1 MSYRSLSAPKSPPH
15 LAIAVARCGV
25 RNALRPFLHRQN
37 LAFIAVLIAP
47 ENTADYYRR
56 AVSSLIQDPANADE
70 YGNDPAVVF
79 TVSESTIEGRSVYD
93 RIKHARQVVV
103 VTEERD
109 YLPADFLAGADLV
122 ADIAR
127 PTTEHFIAAARE
139 AKVPGMTEAH
149 AKFLSTKSFDA
160 ILVAVRHTRPLMSS
174 VRQMKRMEAKSVE
187 PEPVAK
193 APSAV
198 GLQDMHGYGK
208 AKDWGIQLAEDLAAW
223 RAGEINWEDVDR
235 GALLYGPPGC
245 GKTSYAKA
253 LATTCSVE
261 LVVASAAR
269 WQSKGHLGDLLNA
282 MRAAFA
288 EATKKAPSV
297 LFIDEFDSFGD
308 RDGPTSDDHHRDYRR
323 QVINGLLECLD
334 PSEGREGVVVIGATN
349 NPDGID
355 RALLRSG
362 RLETMIEIPLPDAA
376 ARVEIL
382 RHHLKGQEIDGD
394 LRKVVAATRSWSG
407 ADIEKL
413 ARDVRRLARRRH
425 STITESLLLE
435 VMPKQYV
442 MAENE
447 LRHAAVHEAGHA
459 IVGVLL
465 ACDVLTG
472 VYVEREVSMNGAR
485 QSAGRASFEPARG
498 IIRTAA
504 HYDDRIAMLLG
515 GIAAETVVF
524 GFHADGAGGA
534 PTSDLALATDLATR
548 TERHYGLGATLSVE
562 LGHGSHPL
570 ESIRKRDPELRR
582 LVECRLRKQF
592 DRAVGILT
600 ERRADLA
607 GVSDVLV
614 SNGRVTG
621 DEVRAMLSTGSRDTA
636 SVVP

>member
-1 MSYRSLSAPKSPPH
+1 MSYRSINRPNSPPH
-15 LAIAVARCGV
+15 LAIEVAKCGV
-25 RNALRPFLHRQN
+25 RRALRPFLRRKN

-56 AVSSLIQDPANADE
+56 AVSSLIEDPANADE
-70 YGNDPAVVF
+70 YGNDPAVAF
-79 TVSESTIEGRSVYD
+79 TVGESTIDARSFYG
-93 RIKHARQVVV
+93 RIKYARQVVII
-103 VTEERD
+103 TEKRE
-109 YLPADFLAGADLV
+109 YPPADFLAGADLV
-122 ADIAR
+122 ADIAS

-149 AKFLSTKSFDA
+149 AEFLSTKSFDA
-160 ILVAVRHTRPLMSS
+160 ILVSIRPTRPLMSS
-174 VRQMKRMEAKSVE
+174 VRQMKRMEAKPVE
-187 PEPVAK
+187 PTPTPK
-193 APSAV
+193 ASSAV
-198 GLQDMHGYGK
+198 GLEDMHGYGK
-208 AKDWGIQLAEDLAAW
+208 AKDWGIQLAEDLNAW

-269 WQSKGHLGDLLNA
+269 WQSKGHLGDLLGA
-282 MRAAFA
+282 MRAAFT

-355 RALLRSG
+355 AALLRSG

-382 RHHLKGQEIDGD
+382 RHHLKGDKIDGD
-394 LRKVVAATRSWSG
+394 LGKVVAATRSWSG

-413 ARDVRRLARRRH
+413 ARDVRRLARRRQ

-435 VMPKQYV
+435 VMPKRYV
-442 MAENE
+442 MTANE

-459 IVGVLL
+459 IVGLL
-465 ACDVLTG
+465 LGCDVLVG
-472 VYVEREVSMNGAR
+472 VHIERDVPVGGAR
-485 QSAGRASFEPARG
+485 QSAGCASFEPADG
-498 IIRTAA
+498 IIRTSA

-534 PTSDLALATDLATR
+534 PASDLALATDVATR
-548 TERHYGLGATLSVE
+548 AERHYGLGATLSVE

-582 LVECRLRKQF
+582 LVESRLRKQF
-592 DRAVGILT
+592 DRAIRILT
-600 ERRADLA
+600 ERRSDLDA
-607 GVSDVLV
+607 LV
-614 SNGRVTG
+614 DRLVAHGHVTG
-621 DEVRAMLSTGSRDTA
+621 DNVRAMLSRGSRDTA